1 MSIERESNFLLL
13 PFPPEGRGPAWLRVG
28 PAGGQPQSYQ
38 EIALDQEGGAVHA
51 RELCF
56 HVLSGQGLSKP
67 FGETVGRVPHRRR
80 KGQGCNAL
88 GDFLIWVEAA
98 AASVRLPIVSLDTRA
113 LA

>member
-1 MSIERESNFLLL
+1 MTRRE
-13 PFPPEGRGPAWLRVG
+13 
-28 PAGGQPQSYQ
+28 
-38 EIALDQEGGAVHA
+38 GAVHA

-67 FGETVGRVPHRRR
+67 FGETVRRVPHRRR
-80 KGQGCNAL
+80 KGQDCSAL